1 LDATK
6 LPRAAARMGGKET
19 GMKFGVVFTS
29 RVGDYDLVKLAESLG
44 YDQAWFF
51 DSQMIY
57 SDVYATMALAAH
69 VTRRI
74 RLGTGVAV
82 PTTRMAPVIAHSIAT
97 VAELAPGR
105 VELGVGNGNTARL
118 TMGLRPVPLGRMKRE
133 VRLIRTLLDGGTG
146 TLEAEGGPHAVRFL
160 HPDHGFLNLRDRI
173 PITLSAFG
181 PKTLAFCGAEADGHL
196 SWNIAPEA
204 LAKARRALAAAACE
218 AGRDPEAV
226 PSKAFY
232 PLAVLRPREDSGSP
246 RVQRS
251 LAPFMTN
258 YLHVQVEWGADLL
271 PPTPELAE
279 TVEAYRKHVA
289 GLPAETRHLTLHEG
303 HLVYARADEVPFLSA
318 ELAQAVAL
326 IGEPDAL
333 IDRIRALE
341 AAGLSH
347 FAFQVTDDPV
357 GQMRDFAEGVM
368 RRYA

>member
-1 LDATK
+1 
-6 LPRAAARMGGKET
+6 MQ
-19 GMKFGVVFTS
+19 FGVVFTS
-29 RVGDYDLVKLAESLG
+29 RVGDYDLVKLAESWG

-69 VTRRI
+69 ETRRI

-97 VAELAPGR
+97 VAQVAPGR

-118 TMGLRPVPLGRMKRE
+118 TMGLRPVPLARMKRE
-133 VRLIRTLLDGGTG
+133 VRLIRTLLNGETG
-146 TLEAEGGPHAVRFL
+146 TLDAEGQQHPVRFL
-160 HPDHGFLNLRDRI
+160 HPDRGFLNLHDPI
-173 PITLSAFG
+173 PITVSAFG

-196 SWNIAPEA
+196 SWNIAPAA
-204 LAKARRALAAAACE
+204 LADARRALAAAAKG
-218 AGRDPEAV
+218 AGRDPADV
-226 PSKAFY
+226 PSKAFF
-232 PLAVLRPREDSGSP
+232 PLAVLRPGEHAGSP

-258 YLHVQVEWGADLL
+258 YLHVQVEWGGDLL
-271 PPTPELAE
+271 PPSPELAE
-279 TVEAYRKHVA
+279 TVDAYRKHVA

-303 HLVYARADEVPFLSA
+303 HLVYARPDEAKFLGA
-318 ELAQAVAL
+318 ELAEAVAL

-333 IDRIRALE
+333 VERIRALE

-357 GQMRDFAEGVM
+357 GQMRDFAQGVM
-368 RRYA
+368 QRYA